1 MADLIL
7 SREDAKARHI
17 VQAIGSSSF
26 EKGSAFVAK
35 HIPRT
40 TPKVY
45 GSYDEL
51 YQDPDIDVV
60 YIGTP
65 HAFHKKNCLDAV
77 AAGKHVLCEKAFT
90 ITSREAEAVF
100 AAARA
105 KDIFIMEA
113 MWTRF
118 TPLILTLQKKLF
130 EEKVIGDVRRTFCD
144 FGLDMDIAPLGVDS
158 RLKNPRLG
166 AGSLLDIGIYSLT
179 WGLLT
184 LDAQIEQAEKPNVVA
199 VQTLSDQIDISSSV
213 LLQYPST
220 GRQGI
225 LTSTTESKTDRAFCR
240 IEGTQGYIIVE
251 GIVASA
257 PDTFIVYSINPGSAK
272 GDVSRMTIKPNGEVF
287 KFDRVG
293 MGFYWEADTV
303 AVDIV
308 EGKRENAIMPH
319 AETLRLMKIMDE
331 IRRQGGARFPQDDQ

>member
-35 HIPRT
+35 HIPGT

-51 YQDPDIDVV
+51 YQDPDVDIV

-65 HAFHKKNCLDAV
+65 HAFHKKNCLGAI

-100 AAARA
+100 VAARA

-118 TPLILTLQKKLF
+118 TPLVLTLQKKLF

-158 RLKNPRLG
+158 RLKNPGLG
-166 AGSLLDIGIYSLT
+166 VGSLLDIGIYSLT
-179 WGLLT
+179 WGPLT
-184 LDAQIEQAEKPNVVA
+184 LDARIGEQAEKPNVVA

-225 LTSTTESKTDRAFCR
+225 LTSTTESKTDRTFCR
-240 IEGTQGYIIVE
+240 IEGAQGYITVE
-251 GIVASA
+251 GIAASA
-257 PDTFIVYSINPGSAK
+257 PDTFIVYSENSGSAK
-272 GDVSRMTIKPNGEVF
+272 SDVSGMTAKPSREVF

-293 MGFYWEADTV
+293 MGFYWEADAV

-308 EGKRENAIMPH
+308 GGKRENAIMPH
-319 AETLRLMKIMDE
+319 AETLRLMKDF
-331 IRRQGGARFPQDDQ
+331 RRNQKTRRSKISSG